1 MHSCSCHCAT
11 WKLWTVLA
19 GLYHD
24 GSPNPSPC
32 PPPPTLLHRGRVN
45 WKQSLKSVC
54 VSYVGNLAGVVWPRT
69 VPFPPC
75 PSPVVQGPS
84 ATAVHG
90 EAVVQLQP
98 IHCTHLPVPI
108 NPAGCIAFG
117 YFLLH
122 LAELST
128 VEPVHGFV
136 IGIAEKKVHHIPWG
150 ALLLRGASP
159 VPGPCVRV
167 CACCALACP

>member
-1 MHSCSCHCAT
+1 MWPKHHA
-11 WKLWTVLA
+11 L
-19 GLYHD
+19 
-24 GSPNPSPC
+24 PS
-32 PPPPTLLHRGRVN
+32 L
-45 WKQSLKSVC
+45 SIS
-54 VSYVGNLAGVVWPRT
+54 S
-69 VPFPPC
+69 
-75 PSPVVQGPS
+75 VQGPS

-108 NPAGCIAFG
+108 DPAGCIAFG

-136 IGIAEKKVHHIPWG
+136 IAIAEKKVHHIPWG

-159 VPGPCVRV
+159 VPGP
-167 CACCALACP
+167 